1 MAKPGR
7 ACIAMINP
15 FREDQEAHL
24 LRQLRAGSHQAF
36 ETLLAQQE
44 RRVYTLA
51 LHLLGHPAEA
61 EDVTQD
67 TFIEVHRALP
77 TFREQSRL
85 DTWVCRI
92 AVNLCLQRRRKRTV
106 ATTDL
111 WPDDLSAPAQ
121 DDPVQRTLGGELQ
134 AVIAQAV
141 ETLPEAQRDVFIL
154 HEMEGWSYSEV
165 AASLG
170 CPVGTVKSR
179 LSAAL
184 ARLRPLL
191 CDYVTPATDP
201 RPAPSSVSNLE
212 VTL

>member
-1 MAKPGR
+1 MTT
-7 ACIAMINP
+7 P
-15 FREDQEAHL
+15 FREDKEDRL
-24 LRQLRAGSHQAF
+24 LHQLRAGSRQAF

-51 LHLLGHPAEA
+51 LHLLGHAAEA

-77 TFREQSRL
+77 TFRGRSRL

-92 AVNLCLQRRRKRTV
+92 AVNLCLQRRRKRAV
-106 ATTDL
+106 MTTAL
-111 WPDDLSAPAQ
+111 WPDSLSAPVQ
-121 DDPVQRTLGGELQ
+121 DDPVQRTLGVELQ
-134 AVIAQAV
+134 TVIARAV
-141 ETLPEAQRDVFIL
+141 ATLPEAQRDVFIL

-165 AASLG
+165 AESLG

-191 CDYVTPATDP
+191 CDYVTAATDP
-201 RPAPSSVSNLE
+201 PHSSSSASPLE
-212 VTL
+212 VMS

>member
-1 MAKPGR
+1 MT
-7 ACIAMINP
+7 NP
-15 FREDQEAHL
+15 FRDNKEDRL
-24 LRQLRAGSHQAF
+24 LRQLLAGSRQAF

-51 LHLLGHPAEA
+51 LHLLSDAAEA

-77 TFREQSRL
+77 TFRGRSRL

-92 AVNLCLQRRRKRTV
+92 TVNLCLQRRRKRAV
-106 ATTDL
+106 VTTAL
-111 WPDDLSAPAQ
+111 WPDNLSAPAQ
-121 DDPVQRTLGGELQ
+121 DDPVQRTLSVELQ
-134 AVIAQAV
+134 AVIARAV
-141 ETLPEAQRDVFIL
+141 ATLPEAQRDVFIL
-154 HEMEGWSYSEV
+154 HEMEGWSYGEV
-165 AASLG
+165 AESLG

-191 CDYVTPATDP
+191 CDYVTAHQDAPALP
-201 RPAPSSVSNLE
+201 LSPSPLE
-212 VTL
+212 VLS

>member
-1 MAKPGR
+1 MT
-7 ACIAMINP
+7 IS
-15 FREDQEAHL
+15 FRENKEGRL
-24 LRQLRAGSHQAF
+24 LHQLRAGSRLAF

-51 LHLLGHPAEA
+51 LHLLGHASEA

-77 TFREQSRL
+77 TFRGQSRL

-92 AVNLCLQRRRKRTV
+92 MVNLCLQRRRKRVV

-111 WPDDLSAPAQ
+111 WPDDIRAPAQ
-121 DDPVQRTLGGELQ
+121 DDPVQRTLGVELQ
-134 AVIAQAV
+134 TVIARAV
-141 ETLPEAQRDVFIL
+141 ATLPEAQRDVFIL
-154 HEMEGWSYSEV
+154 HEMEGWSYVEV
-165 AASLG
+165 AESLG

-191 CDYVTPATDP
+191 RPYVATATDP
-201 RPAPSSVSNLE
+201 PPLPPSATPLE
-212 VTL
+212 VIL